1 MTDLEAVRRALDG
14 AGFGLVETISNPLCS
29 LHDVE
34 AIASIARDRGVP
46 VLVDN
51 TFASPILFRPLE
63 VGATAVM
70 HSATKYIG
78 GHSDLVAGVVVGS
91 ADVMS
96 AARARSV
103 RTGSTLGPFDAWLAL
118 RGLPTLGPRIPPPS
132 PNSPPPAP
140 APPSLPP

>member
-1 MTDLEAVRRALDG
+1 MTALEAVRGALDG
-14 AGFGLVETISNPLCS
+14 GGRALVETITNPLCS
-29 LHDVE
+29 LPDVE

-70 HSATKYIG
+70 HSVTKYIG

-91 ADVMS
+91 ADAMS

-103 RTGSTLGPFDAWLAL
+103 PIRGTAGPLDA
-118 RGLPTLGPRIPPPS
+118 R
-132 PNSPPPAP
+132 
-140 APPSLPP
+140 